1 MHVLP
6 RLVNLEAAEAVE
18 RLQPAWD
25 VYADQTHEQKKKRA
39 SRLNPPR
46 VPLSFRPH
54 GIVGPNCAKDDG
66 RHGQRQFCS
75 GCTDARKT
83 FVSEVQAA
91 DELVQGGYI

>member
-25 VYADQTHEQKKKRA
+25 VYADQTREQKKKRA

-46 VPLSFRPH
+46 VPPSFWPH
-54 GIVGPNCAKDDG
+54 GIVGPNCAK
-66 RHGQRQFCS
+66 FCS
-75 GCTDARKT
+75 DCMAARKT

-91 DELVQGGYI
+91 DELIQGGHI